1 MNPLPE
7 VMATRSSFVTS
18 VAWTFIVLAGFA
30 TAITLLQNIMISVM
44 FPVEEMRA
52 SMREAQKSQPMPVFA
67 SFMLDHIRL
76 MFGLFFAVC
85 ALTLVSAIGL
95 LKRKNWG
102 RLMFIGMMVLGVLWN
117 LAGVFIPYFMFSSF
131 PPIPETAPR
140 DLHDNFQLMT
150 NIMMGFT
157 IVIAIVFAVLFGW
170 IAKRL
175 MSSDIRREF
184 KTH

>member
-1 MNPLPE
+1 MNTSPE
-7 VMATRSSFVTS
+7 VVAPRSSFVTS

-44 FPVEEMRA
+44 FPVEEIRA
-52 SMREAQKSQPMPVFA
+52 SMREAQKSPPMPAFA

-85 ALTLVSAIGL
+85 ALTLMSAIGL
-95 LKRKNWG
+95 LKRKNWA
-102 RLMFIGMMVLGVLWN
+102 RLIFISMMVLGMLWN

-131 PPIPETAPR
+131 PPISETAPR

-157 IVIAIVFAVLFGW
+157 TVIVIIFALLFGW

-175 MSSDIRREF
+175 MSPDIKGEF
-184 KTH
+184 NAL